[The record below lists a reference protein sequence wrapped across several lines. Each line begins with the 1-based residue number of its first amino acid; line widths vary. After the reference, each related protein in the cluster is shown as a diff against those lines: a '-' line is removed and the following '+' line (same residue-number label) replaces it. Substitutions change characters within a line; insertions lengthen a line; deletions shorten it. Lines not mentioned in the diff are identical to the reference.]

1 MKKYITYFIVTI
13 ILLVFSKY
21 TFAQANKQHTWSV
34 NFGPEIIA
42 PERKFWETHK
52 IGLGGSV
59 KGEYTFG
66 KHSSLTVN
74 TGLLVF
80 AGKKRSENL
89 IIFVPNVYQKLVAI
103 PLKIGTRYYLGNFYF
118 LGEAGAMFLAN
129 YSNRTRASF
138 SAGLGDKIRIG
149 KQKIDVSLRQEIW
162 FGNSEQLN
170 MTGLRIAYE
179 IQWK

>member
-80 AGKKRSENL
+80 DGKKRDHN
-89 IIFVPNVYQKLVAI
+89 
-103 PLKIGTRYYLGNFYF
+103 
-118 LGEAGAMFLAN
+118 FLAP
-129 YSNRTRASF
+129 AF
-138 SAGLGDKIRIG
+138 P
-149 KQKIDVSLRQEIW
+149 
-162 FGNSEQLN
+162 
-170 MTGLRIAYE
+170 
-179 IQWK
+179 